1 MSKLNRRDF
10 LKISA
15 ALTASA
21 TLSGFSRDLSARDPA
36 ASDKPNILVFVFDAM
51 SARHLS
57 LYGYSHKT
65 TPNLEKF
72 AERATVYHQ
81 HYSAGNFT
89 SAATVSMLTGMY
101 PWTHRAFNYRSMI
114 NRSEER
120 RVGKEG
126 R

>member
-1 MSKLNRRDF
+1 MSKLNRREF

-21 TLSGFSRDLSARDPA
+21 TFSDVSPVLSARDA
-36 ASDKPNILVFVFDAM
+36 GASGKPNILVFVFDAM

-57 LYGYSHKT
+57 LYGYSHET

-81 HYSAGNFT
+81 HYSGGNFT
-89 SAATVSMLTGMY
+89 SAGTASMLTGM
-101 PWTHRAFNYRSMI
+101 
-114 NRSEER
+114 
-120 RVGKEG
+120 
-126 R
+126 